1 LFAARRRPPPIGMPA
16 MRPRITWDEAKE
28 TGNRRKHGVDFFE
41 AVDVLRDP
49 QAATIE
55 DRQHSVPG
63 ERRVTVIGMSRRG
76 RLLRVTV
83 ALRGRTIR
91 IISARRATARERHA
105 YEEDA

>member
-1 LFAARRRPPPIGMPA
+1 MDQRAVQ
-16 MRPRITWDEAKE
+16 WDEDKAAE
-28 TGNRRKHGVDFFE
+28 NRRKHGVDFVE
-41 AVDVLRDP
+41 AIDVLRDP

-63 ERRVTVIGMSRRG
+63 QRRVTVIGMSRRG

-91 IISARRATARERHA
+91 IISARRASARERHD
-105 YEEDA
+105 YEEG